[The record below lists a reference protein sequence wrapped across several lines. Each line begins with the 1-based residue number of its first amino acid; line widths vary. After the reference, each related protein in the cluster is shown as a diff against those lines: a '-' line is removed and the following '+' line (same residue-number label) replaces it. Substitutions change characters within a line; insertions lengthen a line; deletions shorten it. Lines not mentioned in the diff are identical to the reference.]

1 VAFLAGGDRAAEAV
15 TFYLVAYFI
24 TTLGAF
30 GVVSVLSNG
39 ERDADSIEDYEGLF
53 WRRPV
58 LAGIFTLMLL
68 SLAGIPLTAGFVG
81 KFFLVAVGTS
91 ASLWGL
97 IFVLIITS
105 VIGLFYY
112 LRILVALYKS
122 PAETGKAVAATLPLL
137 SRSGSYALAGLS
149 VLLVWIGVYP
159 APFLD
164 AIQRAV
170 LTLRLF

>member
-1 VAFLAGGDRAAEAV
+1 
-15 TFYLVAYFI
+15 
-24 TTLGAF
+24 
-30 GVVSVLSNG
+30 
-39 ERDADSIEDYEGLF
+39 
-53 WRRPV
+53 
-58 LAGIFTLMLL
+58 
-68 SLAGIPLTAGFVG
+68 
-81 KFFLVAVGTS
+81 
-91 ASLWGL
+91 L
-97 IFVLIITS
+97 IFVLIVTS

-122 PAETGKAVAATLPLL
+122 PSETGKAAAATLPSL